1 MHLINSDGAQ
11 ITYIEQHT
19 LFNQLRQQESYCS
32 EAPSGQS
39 RPASYLE
46 YSQETG
52 SAPFMNID
60 TKIAASPEPSTHAD
74 SNQRMI
80 SKTLSNKVA
89 VITGAARGIGS
100 AIAKRFAAEGA
111 LVVINYAS
119 RKEDAE
125 RTMAAI
131 QAKGGV
137 AITFQADMTKA
148 SAVEQLFTAANER
161 FGRIDI
167 LVNNAALDDFVPL
180 NQITEE
186 HFHRHFEVNV
196 LGMLLAVKE
205 AVKYMEKNN
214 GCILNISSLSST
226 HPAAGSAVYG
236 GSKAAVDAITATLA
250 LELGPNGIRINAI
263 NPGMVK
269 TEGLDEL
276 SFITPEFRNQI
287 AAMTPLCRLGEPED
301 IAAAAVLF
309 CSGDARWIT
318 GQCIRVSGGLV

>member
-1 MHLINSDGAQ
+1 
-11 ITYIEQHT
+11 
-19 LFNQLRQQESYCS
+19 
-32 EAPSGQS
+32 
-39 RPASYLE
+39 
-46 YSQETG
+46 
-52 SAPFMNID
+52 MNID
-60 TKIAASPEPSTHAD
+60 TKIVASPEPSTHAD

-80 SKTLSNKVA
+80 SKKLSNKVA

-111 LVVINYAS
+111 VVVINYAS

-137 AITFQADMTKA
+137 AITFQADITKA

-186 HFHRHFEVNV
+186 HFHSHFEVNV

-226 HPAAGSAVYG
+226 HPAAGSVVYG

-276 SFITPEFRNQI
+276 SFITPEFRNHI

-309 CSGDARWIT
+309 CSGDAHWIT
-318 GQCIRVSGGLV
+318 GQCIRVSGG

>member
-1 MHLINSDGAQ
+1 
-11 ITYIEQHT
+11 
-19 LFNQLRQQESYCS
+19 
-32 EAPSGQS
+32 
-39 RPASYLE
+39 
-46 YSQETG
+46 
-52 SAPFMNID
+52 
-60 TKIAASPEPSTHAD
+60 
-74 SNQRMI
+74 MI
-80 SKTLSNKVA
+80 LKKLNNKVA

-111 LVVINYAS
+111 RVVINYAS
-119 RKEDAE
+119 RKDDAE

-137 AITFQADMTKA
+137 AITFQADITKA
-148 SAVEQLFTAANER
+148 SAVEELFTAANER

-180 NQITEE
+180 KQITEE
-186 HFHRHFEVNV
+186 HFHSHFEVNV

-205 AVKYMEKNN
+205 AVKYMQKND

-250 LELGPNGIRINAI
+250 LELGPNGIRVNAI

-276 SFITPEFRNQI
+276 GFITPEFRNQI
-287 AAMTPLCRLGEPED
+287 AAMTPLRRLGEPED

-309 CSGDARWIT
+309 CSEDAGWIT
-318 GQCIRVSGGLV
+318 GECIRVSGGLV

>member
-1 MHLINSDGAQ
+1 MLVV
-11 ITYIEQHT
+11 
-19 LFNQLRQQESYCS
+19 
-32 EAPSGQS
+32 
-39 RPASYLE
+39 
-46 YSQETG
+46 
-52 SAPFMNID
+52 
-60 TKIAASPEPSTHAD
+60 D
-74 SNQRMI
+74 SNLKVANQFNDQFTFTKLLSSNERMI
-80 SKTLSNKVA
+80 SKQLNNKVA

-119 RKEDAE
+119 RKEEAE

-137 AITFQADMTKA
+137 AITFQADITKA

-161 FGRIDI
+161 FGRIHI

-180 NQITEE
+180 NQITKE
-186 HFHRHFEVNV
+186 HFHSHFEVNV
-196 LGMLLAVKE
+196 LGMLLTVKE
-205 AVKYMEKNN
+205 AVKYMEKND

-250 LELGPNGIRINAI
+250 LELGPNGIRVNAI

-287 AAMTPLCRLGEPED
+287 AAMTPLCRLGEPAD
-301 IAAAAVLF
+301 
-309 CSGDARWIT
+309 
-318 GQCIRVSGGLV
+318 VSRLSDVTQVRR

>member
-1 MHLINSDGAQ
+1 
-11 ITYIEQHT
+11 
-19 LFNQLRQQESYCS
+19 
-32 EAPSGQS
+32 
-39 RPASYLE
+39 
-46 YSQETG
+46 
-52 SAPFMNID
+52 
-60 TKIAASPEPSTHAD
+60 
-74 SNQRMI
+74 MI
-80 SKTLSNKVA
+80 SKKLSNKVA

-119 RKEDAE
+119 REKDAE

-137 AITFQADMTKA
+137 AITFQADITKA

-167 LVNNAALDDFVPL
+167 LVN
-180 NQITEE
+180 
-186 HFHRHFEVNV
+186 
-196 LGMLLAVKE
+196 
-205 AVKYMEKNN
+205 
-214 GCILNISSLSST
+214 
-226 HPAAGSAVYG
+226 
-236 GSKAAVDAITATLA
+236 KAAVDAITATLA
-250 LELGPNGIRINAI
+250 LELGPNGIRVNAI

-287 AAMTPLCRLGEPED
+287 AAMTPLRRLGEPDD

-309 CSGDARWIT
+309 CSEDAGWIT
-318 GQCIRVSGGLV
+318 GECIRVSGGLI

>member
-1 MHLINSDGAQ
+1 VTETSKMSTGNSANEFWCRRDPIKLLG
-11 ITYIEQHT
+11 
-19 LFNQLRQQESYCS
+19 
-32 EAPSGQS
+32 P
-39 RPASYLE
+39 
-46 YSQETG
+46 TG
-52 SAPFMNID
+52 IKRSIF
-60 TKIAASPEPSTHAD
+60 KLLS
-74 SNQRMI
+74 SNKRMI
-80 SKTLSNKVA
+80 SRKLSNKVA

-111 LVVINYAS
+111 RVVINYAS
-119 RKEDAE
+119 RKDDAE

-137 AITFQADMTKA
+137 AITFQADITKA
-148 SAVEQLFTAANER
+148 SAVEELFTAANER

-180 NQITEE
+180 KQITEE
-186 HFHRHFEVNV
+186 DFHSHFEVNV

-205 AVKYMEKNN
+205 AVKYMEKND
-214 GCILNISSLSST
+214 GCIFNISSLSST

-236 GSKAAVDAITATLA
+236 GSKGAVDAITAALA
-250 LELGPNGIRINAI
+250 LELGPRGIRVNAI

-276 SFITPEFRNQI
+276 GFI
-287 AAMTPLCRLGEPED
+287 

-309 CSGDARWIT
+309 CSEDAGWIT
-318 GQCIRVSGGLV
+318 GECIRV